1 MYFKNHKGFIY
12 IAIAFPESIQYQ
24 NITQWYLNLFNYKK
38 RIGLILHG
46 FFFRKLRVLKT
57 SWIINWFTDF
67 KKAHKYLTWKKNPIH
82 TMKTNRWKY
91 HRLALMATIYKLVN
105 CHFNAYMVT
114 FHDLCTSRSKEND
127 LAL

>member
-1 MYFKNHKGFIY
+1 MYFKNHKGFIYIYIY

-38 RIGLILHG
+38 
-46 FFFRKLRVLKT
+46 T

-67 KKAHKYLTWKKNPIH
+67 KKAHRYLTWKKNPIH
-82 TMKTNRWKY
+82 TIKTNRWKY

-114 FHDLCTSRSKEND
+114 LHDLCTSRSKEND